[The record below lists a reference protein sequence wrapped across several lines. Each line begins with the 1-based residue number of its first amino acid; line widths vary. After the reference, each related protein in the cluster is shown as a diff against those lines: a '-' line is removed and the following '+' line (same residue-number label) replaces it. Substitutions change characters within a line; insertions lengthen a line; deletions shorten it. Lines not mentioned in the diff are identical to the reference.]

1 LWGGG
6 VGLSN
11 QPPSTLLASNSSQ
24 AKGRGAEDGRAA
36 ERGKRKHSRWTTRWR
51 RRTSGRRGMTGG
63 ICGPGGREMKRTSG
77 RRGKRRGGGGVPGVP
92 LTAVWPVAVSWEL
105 DVWPPCHAACSFR
118 EAQSECTVSL
128 LDTTQGTHTT
138 PTTNTHH
145 NKRERDVRSNT
156 FSMIS

>member
-1 LWGGG
+1 MGGG
-6 VGLSN
+6 CWPVK
-11 QPPSTLLASNSSQ
+11 PTPSTLLASNSSQ

-138 PTTNTHH
+138 PTTNTHTRITT
-145 NKRERDVRSNT
+145 REKETSEAT
-156 FSMIS
+156 LLA